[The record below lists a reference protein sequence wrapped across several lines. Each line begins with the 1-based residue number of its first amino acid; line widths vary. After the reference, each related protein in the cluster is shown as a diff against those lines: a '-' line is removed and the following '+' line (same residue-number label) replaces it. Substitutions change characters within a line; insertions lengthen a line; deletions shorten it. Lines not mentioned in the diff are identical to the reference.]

1 MPGVIKGVL
10 EEELQNSL
18 RMRKDYESALSK
30 LPRGCLVQK
39 EIRGHKYCYIVKR
52 EGDKIL
58 HLYKGKLSSEE
69 IHKLNEAKSL
79 RAKYRHGLSKIKR
92 QIDFLRGVLRGKESI

>member
-18 RMRKDYESALSK
+18 QMRKDYESALSK
-30 LPRGCLVQK
+30 LPKGCLVEK
-39 EIRGHKYCYIVKR
+39 EIRGHKYYYIVKR
-52 EGDKIL
+52 EGDRIV
-58 HLYKGKLSSEE
+58 HLYRGKLSPEE

-79 RAKYRHGLSKIKR
+79 RAKYRHALSKIKR
-92 QIDFLRGVLRGKESI
+92 QIVFLRGVLRGKEPI